1 MHAHANTH
9 TCTQPHIEMVI
20 NPVSI
25 NPSVD
30 PYLAAE
36 NFLSTNNLPAYY
48 LDQVAEFIV
57 QNAGEY
63 QGNVGSAQG
72 ADPFTG
78 ESSAELEMRITV
90 ILSSIARCD
99 RS

>member
-1 MHAHANTH
+1 
-9 TCTQPHIEMVI
+9 MVI
-20 NPVSI
+20 RVFPT
-25 NPSVD
+25 VD

-63 QGNVGSAQG
+63 QGNIGSAQG

-78 ESSAELEMRITV
+78 EFFCMIDPSLGGV
-90 ILSSIARCD
+90 SIRTMYY
-99 RS
+99 SGTGL